1 MNIKVGDYVETKDGR
16 IGFVKTV
23 KDVKTAEMERVEVC
37 FDFEITQPPV
47 KKGVRGFFS
56 GDEADVWRKFN
67 QIGLYA
73 NPFKELREK
82 RSRGKIELLQLEE
95 KQKQKYVNVEIDD
108 GCQIAETKLAERE
121 VIVKKVPTNRELAQK
136 INEIINYLN
145 AEGR

>member
-67 QIGLYA
+67 RIGVYTGPYK
-73 NPFKELREK
+73 NLREK
-82 RSRGKIELLQLEE
+82 QNKNKIEPLQLAEI
-95 KQKQKYVNVEIDD
+95 QKQKCFTMQTD
-108 GCQIAETKLAERE
+108 GLRVASVDVGEHE
-121 VIVKKVPTNRELAQK
+121 VLVKKVPSNTELALK

-145 AEGR
+145 TEGR

>member
-23 KDVKTAEMERVEVC
+23 KDVKTTEMKRVEVC

-67 QIGLYA
+67 RIGFYA
-73 NPFKELREK
+73 DPFKELREK
-82 RSRGKIELLQLEE
+82 RSIGKIEPLQLEE
-95 KQKQKYVNVEIDD
+95 KQKQKYVDVEIDN
-108 GCQIAETKLAERE
+108 GFQVTETKLAERE
-121 VIVKKVPTNRELAQK
+121 VIVKKVPTNMELAQK
-136 INEIINYLN
+136 INEIIARMNE
-145 AEGR
+145 EGR